1 MNHAHTILIVD
12 DEPAV
17 LLGLASKIRRQGYQV
32 VTAGDGVQAL
42 DRIKETSPDLVLSD
56 VMMPPP
62 NGFELRKL
70 LSEDPKFAAIPFI
83 FLTARTSVED
93 RILGLKD
100 GADDY
105 ITKPFETEELFARIQ
120 AVFRRVNV
128 ERERT
133 REAMKEAAQRDMERL
148 KHEILQ
154 NFHHELRTPLTNIL
168 LPLELAANYRLDD
181 PAELS
186 RILRVA
192 LSNADRLESLVTDL
206 ILLNSIDQ
214 STLNSIR
221 QYVDLKANVIPAVQR
236 RLDRYG
242 EKKLTLEWDVPAE
255 TVIYAPRREF
265 VHAVVHLADNA
276 FKFSPEN
283 GTIRISIQPGCDG
296 GALIQ
301 VRDEGPGIPSDL
313 REKVFERFYQIS
325 QGDTRQAD
333 GLGVGLTI
341 ARSVF
346 EHMEGYV
353 RILDSDRG
361 CQVSAFLPDRRHEE
375 QIYG

>member
-192 LSNADRLESLVTDL
+192 LSNADRLEALVTDL